1 MTADEIRAK
10 VKSAISSTAGLD
22 AGDIPD
28 DADYREDLQLDSLTI
43 LEVAVSL
50 EYQFRLD
57 IPDDELTAI
66 RTIGDTVGLIQRYAK
81 TPEACAPE

>member
-43 LEVAVSL
+43 LEIAVSL

-57 IPDDELTAI
+57 IPDEELTAV
-66 RTIGDTVGLIQRYAK
+66 RTIGDTVGLIRRYAK